1 LVQFFSYYRSIR
13 KCDYFSLTYDLFFP
27 FNPSDPLINFESWVV
42 GLRTN
47 SSGKLKDDSYFGQH
61 QIFNKSNDYTG
72 SNMEELLNTT
82 DMVCV
87 VDETFV
93 NYMKVNNS
101 AFGINSTIS
110 IFPQQFQDN
119 RDTIPTTSL
128 WTNITATNGTI
139 TGGTVD
145 DLTLPFP
152 FDLNVM
158 TITSNKT
165 SLEVIIDFNMTL
177 LMMHYINPYNVSI
190 KSFVNTSVEQLEL
203 EVLNHY
209 TGTYNKLG
217 DINSTDDMTRIFTF
231 NQYMPPFSY
240 INQSNMLMRFRITG
254 QNSTYDSDFGLNID
268 MLSLLVDNSTY
279 SMNASTWPS
288 YKVIGIIKD
297 PKLYNTERVNW
308 LAGTETYSDVMGTE
322 NAVYINYELARQY
335 VYPMNNGSLINGT
348 NDKVTSVLIHCNNIE
363 EIETN
368 YNQLKQELNDVES
381 GVWTAVDFKTPT
393 LDSRRYANDWYIWI
407 EEGKVDEDVLEELI
421 EYIEDK
427 GYVVFFG
434 FTRTFVEDMF
444 RGMIDLITTITTGIL
459 VFAIIIAMIGL
470 ALHSLLSTMARRREI
485 GMLRSIGLSKKGVIR
500 TVSGETIVISLL
512 GAFIGIF
519 AGLLQGFLMVSAVP
533 AGSML
538 AVTFAIPWLTIG
550 ILLSVTIATAILSS
564 RYPSRWAANI
574 NIIDA
579 VRTR

>member
-1 LVQFFSYYRSIR
+1 
-13 KCDYFSLTYDLFFP
+13 
-27 FNPSDPLINFESWVV
+27 
-42 GLRTN
+42 
-47 SSGKLKDDSYFGQH
+47 
-61 QIFNKSNDYTG
+61 
-72 SNMEELLNTT
+72 
-82 DMVCV
+82 MVCV

-128 WTNITATNGTI
+128 WTNITANNGTI